1 MASSDPQGRL
11 LHDQSKSC
19 GVGVVLVSGNE
30 EVLRT
35 RGLESDEQ
43 TRFISAHR
51 QTMGNILGKRG
62 VRAGLHLDPLVSDES
77 GDRAVQDV
85 DGLVLTR
92 VDVDRRVVAGPHAP
106 FNDRPVATRLLAG
119 KLELGG
125 RAMAV
130 SNGAARFRTGQNG
143 VAQGHVTFL
152 SILRLSEPTVCL
164 SRPLRPPTPVEVN
177 LPSRLAC
184 VDTGRCK
191 GCARATTPPR

>member
-51 QTMGNILGKRG
+51 QTVGNILGKRG

-92 VDVDRRVVAGPHAP
+92 VDVDRRGVARPPPP
-106 FNDRPVATRLLAG
+106 FNDRPAPPPLLPG
-119 KLELGG
+119 TLELRRRGKS
-125 RAMAV
+125 AKKEEAPP
-130 SNGAARFRTGQNG
+130 GA
-143 VAQGHVTFL
+143 
-152 SILRLSEPTVCL
+152 
-164 SRPLRPPTPVEVN
+164 
-177 LPSRLAC
+177 
-184 VDTGRCK
+184 
-191 GCARATTPPR
+191 